1 VDLTPRA
8 APAVRRR
15 RRAPSTVMLSV
26 VLVAVAFLL
35 FKFLTSATMY
45 FCDADQVGVKSEC
58 SGDKRFRLRGAV
70 VEGTVKNTADG
81 VDFDVVLNGK
91 TIHVRHT
98 GSPPQLFREGIQV
111 VVEGKLVADAPA
123 TFASDQL
130 LVKHGEEYRKKN
142 PGRVPADAP

>member
-1 VDLTPRA
+1 
-8 APAVRRR
+8 
-15 RRAPSTVMLSV
+15 MLSV

-45 FCDADQVGVKSEC
+45 FCDADQVGVKPEC
-58 SGDKRFRLRGAV
+58 TGNKRFRLRGAV

-81 VDFDVVLNGK
+81 VNFDVVLNGK

-111 VVEGKLVADAPA
+111 VVEGKLVADAADGGGPTSVA
-123 TFASDQL
+123 GSGTNSGPNRVPTFASDQL

>member
-1 VDLTPRA
+1 
-8 APAVRRR
+8 
-15 RRAPSTVMLSV
+15 MLSV

-81 VDFDVVLNGK
+81 VDFDVMLNGK
-91 TIHVRHT
+91 TIHVQHT

-111 VVEGKLVADAPA
+111 VVEGRLVADAPA

>member
-1 VDLTPRA
+1 
-8 APAVRRR
+8 
-15 RRAPSTVMLSV
+15 MLSV

-35 FKFLTSATMY
+35 FKFLSSATMY

-70 VEGTVKNTADG
+70 VEGTVTNTVDG
-81 VDFDVVLNGK
+81 VDFDVALNNK

-123 TFASDQL
+123 TFASDNL
-130 LVKHGEEYRKKN
+130 LVKHGEEYREKN

>member
-1 VDLTPRA
+1 
-8 APAVRRR
+8 
-15 RRAPSTVMLSV
+15 MLSV

-35 FKFLTSATMY
+35 FKFLSSATMY

-81 VDFDVVLNGK
+81 VDFDVALNNK

-111 VVEGKLVADAPA
+111 VVEGKLVAGPTDGGGRA
-123 TFASDQL
+123 TFASDNL

>member
-1 VDLTPRA
+1 
-8 APAVRRR
+8 
-15 RRAPSTVMLSV
+15 MLSV

-70 VEGTVKNTADG
+70 VEGTVKKTTDG

-111 VVEGKLVADAPA
+111 VVEGKLVAGPPA

>member
-1 VDLTPRA
+1 
-8 APAVRRR
+8 
-15 RRAPSTVMLSV
+15 MLSV

-35 FKFLTSATMY
+35 FKFLSSATMY

-70 VEGTVKNTADG
+70 VEGTVKNSADG
-81 VDFDVVLNGK
+81 VDFDVALNNK

-123 TFASDQL
+123 TFASDNL
-130 LVKHGEEYRKKN
+130 LVKHGEEYREKN

>member
-1 VDLTPRA
+1 
-8 APAVRRR
+8 
-15 RRAPSTVMLSV
+15 MLSV

-91 TIHVRHT
+91 TIHVQHT

-111 VVEGKLVADAPA
+111 VVEGRLVADAPG

>member
-1 VDLTPRA
+1 
-8 APAVRRR
+8 
-15 RRAPSTVMLSV
+15 MLSV

-91 TIHVRHT
+91 TIHVQHT

-111 VVEGKLVADAPA
+111 VVEGKLVADVPGDIRG
-123 TFASDQL
+123 DQL
-130 LVKHGEEYRKKN
+130 LVKHGEEYRKEESR
-142 PGRVPADAP
+142 PSPPTCRRPS

>member
-1 VDLTPRA
+1 
-8 APAVRRR
+8 
-15 RRAPSTVMLSV
+15 MLSV

-58 SGDKRFRLRGAV
+58 SGAKRFRLRGAV
-70 VEGTVKNTADG
+70 VEGTVKSTADG

-111 VVEGKLVADAPA
+111 VVEGKLVADAAA

>member
-1 VDLTPRA
+1 
-8 APAVRRR
+8 
-15 RRAPSTVMLSV
+15 MLSV

-35 FKFLTSATMY
+35 FKFLSSATMY

-81 VDFDVVLNGK
+81 VDFDVALNNK

-111 VVEGKLVADAPA
+111 VVEGKLVADASDGGGPTSVSGVGANATPSPA
-123 TFASDQL
+123 PTFASDNL
-130 LVKHGEEYRKKN
+130 LVKHGEEYREKN

>member
-1 VDLTPRA
+1 
-8 APAVRRR
+8 
-15 RRAPSTVMLSV
+15 MLSV

-35 FKFLTSATMY
+35 FKFLTSATTY

-70 VEGTVKNTADG
+70 VEGTVKNTSDG

-91 TIHVRHT
+91 TIHVEHT

-111 VVEGKLVADAPA
+111 VVEGKLVAGPSDGSGPN

>member
-1 VDLTPRA
+1 
-8 APAVRRR
+8 
-15 RRAPSTVMLSV
+15 MLSV

-35 FKFLTSATMY
+35 FKFLSSATMY

-70 VEGTVKNTADG
+70 VEGTVENTADG
-81 VDFDVVLNGK
+81 VDFDVALNNK

-123 TFASDQL
+123 TFASDNL
-130 LVKHGEEYRKKN
+130 LVKHGEEYREKN